1 MADLELKQV
10 TKQFGAFL
18 AVKDFS
24 ISVEKGEFVS
34 FLGPSGC
41 GKTTTLR
48 MIAGFIDPSEGEILI
63 RGKKVNGVPPYRRDA
78 GMVFQNYALFP
89 HMTVFDNIAFGL
101 RYRKV
106 PKDEIK
112 KRVREMLELV
122 RLPDVEGRKPAQLS
136 GGQQQRIALARAMVI
151 RPKVL
156 LFDEPLS
163 NLDAKLR
170 EKLRVELRQIQQEV
184 GITSIFVTHDQEEA
198 LALSDRIVVMNQ
210 GEVTQIG
217 TPFEIYEKPSTE
229 FVGAFIGQSNF
240 LSGTV
245 EAVESDSLKIKLADG
260 IVVGASKT
268 VPIQSG
274 DKVKVLI
281 RAERIDL
288 KNKPQAIHL
297 ASEMNVIKGT
307 IENWSYLGGNIHY
320 YLSLE
325 NGQRL
330 FVIEQTAGKTM
341 FEKGDSTLLVFGFHN
356 CLYFPMHS

>member
-1 MADLELKQV
+1 MADLELRQV
-10 TKQFGAFL
+10 TKQFGTFL

-24 ISVEKGEFVS
+24 IDVERGEFVS

-48 MIAGFIDPSEGEILI
+48 MIAGFIEPSSGDILI
-63 RGKKVNGVPPYRRDA
+63 RGQKVNGVPPYRRDT

-89 HMTVFDNIAFGL
+89 HMTVYDNIAFGL

-122 RLPDVEGRKPAQLS
+122 RLPDVEGRKPSQLS

-151 RPKVL
+151 KPKVL

-229 FVGAFIGQSNF
+229 FVGGFIGQSNF

-245 EAVESDSLKIKLADG
+245 AAVASDSLTIQLADG
-260 IVVGASKT
+260 ISVGAQKAAS
-268 VPIQSG
+268 VNPG

-288 KNKPQAIHL
+288 KIQPNTAHL
-297 ASEMNVIKGT
+297 ASETNVIKGT
-307 IENWSYLGGNIHY
+307 IENFSYLGGNAHY
-320 YLSLE
+320 YLKLE
-325 NGQRL
+325 NGQSV

-341 FEKGDSTLLVFGFHN
+341 FERGDTTFLVFGFHN
-356 CLYFPMHS
+356 CLYFPLPN